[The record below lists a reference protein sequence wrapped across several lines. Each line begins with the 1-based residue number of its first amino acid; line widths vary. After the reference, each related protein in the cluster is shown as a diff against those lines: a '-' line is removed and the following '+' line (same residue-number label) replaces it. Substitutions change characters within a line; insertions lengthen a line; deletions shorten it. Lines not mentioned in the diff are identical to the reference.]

1 MAWSSSSSATV
12 RVVVVAVLL
21 MQCCNAIMAARL
33 LEGDLFG
40 SSSWLHGQVGAAGEL
55 ILQVLDNG
63 GSPPGG
69 NDCHQG
75 PNPGGSGYGKCWTR

>member
-1 MAWSSSSSATV
+1 MASSSAMVV
-12 RVVVVAVLL
+12 RVVVVGVLL

-40 SSSWLHGQVGAAGEL
+40 SSWLQGEGGVAAGEL
-55 ILQVLDNG
+55 ILQVLKG

-69 NDCHQG
+69 NGCHQG
-75 PNPGGSGYGKCWTR
+75 PGGGSGGQCYQPPK